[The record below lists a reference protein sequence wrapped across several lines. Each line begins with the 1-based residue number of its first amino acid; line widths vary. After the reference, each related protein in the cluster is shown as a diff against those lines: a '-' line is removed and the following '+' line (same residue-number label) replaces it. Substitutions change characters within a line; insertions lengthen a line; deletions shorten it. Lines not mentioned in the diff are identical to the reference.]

1 MTSLAANDPHVTP
14 ARKPKLILPFM
25 GNFYEGFAQP
35 FAWVALRVA
44 VGAVLAYEGWIKMG
58 NPFGHAALAET
69 LFLYPGWFWSVVLSC
84 ANFFG
89 GLFIIF
95 GVLTRPAALANTVML
110 AITLFFHIA
119 NPYGDALL
127 TQAGMEL
134 LKTPEAAQYFT
145 PNGLARLADGGARF
159 LHQVQGKAVFNSLFW
174 TGACAL
180 FAAHGGGAWSLD
192 RLLKR
197 EF

>member
-1 MTSLAANDPHVTP
+1 MTNIAANDPVVP
-14 ARKPKLILPFM
+14 QAGNPKLILPAL
-25 GNFYEGFAQP
+25 GNFYEGFAKP

-58 NPFGHAALAET
+58 NPFGHAAMAES

-110 AITLFFHIA
+110 AITLYFHMA
-119 NPYGDALL
+119 HPYGDAFL
-127 TQAGMEL
+127 TQAGIEFL
-134 LKTPEAAQYFT
+134 QTPEAAQYFT
-145 PNGLARLADGGARF
+145 PNALARLADGGAKF

-174 TGACAL
+174 TGACGL
-180 FAAHGGGAWSLD
+180 FAAYGGGLFSVD

-197 EF
+197 EL